1 MKLKFTKKDTT
12 VNVEFIEE
20 DNSTYEFSY
29 IEMVKRLFEDRIAE
43 KPEIEGDFSEEER
56 NSIMSLISD
65 INEKCLVPENEDN
78 IQSDDESNSVKV
90 LPSSSE
96 QYDDIGEIE
105 DGSSLPFDL

>member
-65 INEKCLVPENEDN
+65 INENCLVPENVDN